1 VKATYAVLWCGGE
14 AVESG
19 RLEPRAEGLEL
30 RGRNRA
36 LSIRFAD
43 VAQVAIARGS
53 DQRLRGLPVLS
64 LLLRGGAALRIAS
77 LEGSGALHE
86 LAEWV
91 ERAAG
96 LSSAA

>member
-1 VKATYAVLWCGGE
+1 MKATYAVLWCGGE

-19 RLEPRAEGLEL
+19 RLEPRTEGLEL

-36 LSIRFAD
+36 LSIDFTEVTGA
-43 VAQVAIARGS
+43 AIARGA

-64 LLLRGGAALRIAS
+64 LLLRGGTALRIAS

-86 LAEWV
+86 LAECI